1 MPIGTHAKLRL
12 KYRFSVF
19 VLARILSNTLFSSV
33 YPHLCPNWECLQ
45 IPKGVRAWLMTVA
58 AAAAVRSLESVRS
71 KSCARSAENVG

>member
-1 MPIGTHAKLRL
+1 MPIGTHTKLRL

-33 YPHLCPNWECLQ
+33 YPHLCANWECLQ
-45 IPKGVRAWLMTVA
+45 IPKGVRAWLMTA